1 MNVWFAFGWHTVSQ
15 PWWPKTFCRCWS
27 RTWSSSTAS
36 QWHGTRKKDGFQVAN
51 VPARCLFI
59 KLCDL
64 CFFVAAVLDCDG
76 QNLPISMHPHS
87 SSNKSVFDL
96 QEGLQYI
103 AVDSV
108 AEVCSHHSLLPWPQ
122 WRRTSKTLG
131 QMVWRKARQA
141 KRTYGC
147 FSILCR
153 VHAWPG
159 R

>member
-1 MNVWFAFGWHTVSQ
+1 MFGSLLADIRCPSPDDQRHFVDAGQELDLPQQHHSDTVQ
-15 PWWPKTFCRCWS
+15 
-27 RTWSSSTAS
+27 
-36 QWHGTRKKDGFQVAN
+36 GKKDGFQVAN

-87 SSNKSVFDL
+87 SSNKSVVDL

-108 AEVCSHHSLLPWPQ
+108 AEVCSHHSLLP
-122 WRRTSKTLG
+122 
-131 QMVWRKARQA
+131 
-141 KRTYGC
+141 
-147 FSILCR
+147 
-153 VHAWPG
+153 
-159 R
+159 